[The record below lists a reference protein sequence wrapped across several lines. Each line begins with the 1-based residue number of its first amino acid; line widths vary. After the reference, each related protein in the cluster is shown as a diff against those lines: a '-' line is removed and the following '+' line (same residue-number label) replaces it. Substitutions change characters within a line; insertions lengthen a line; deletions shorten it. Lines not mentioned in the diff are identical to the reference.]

1 MQKFFMLLIIVFSV
15 CLTDTFSAV
24 RTWDGGGA
32 NSNWSTAANWV
43 GDVAPVAGD
52 SLVFPA
58 TSAQFTTVNNLS
70 QFVFTSMTIEGGD
83 YTIGGNSLS
92 LTNGLTVNGGSQSL
106 NTLVSVTN
114 SQTFTAAQGSTVSMF
129 FLFIASGFPNPF
141 TLTLDGAGNFGVGI
155 ITGTGSLAK
164 NGLGAALIASA
175 GNYNGAISLLNGVL
189 AVDANIPNSTVTIN
203 AGTVGNPDFF
213 GLSGF
218 GGTGTVGATTV
229 TNGVISAGTLT
240 SPTGILNTG
249 NLTFSATGNY
259 VVKIAGTT
267 AGAGG
272 HDQLNVTGTV
282 TLNNARLVPLP
293 FGTFRPAIGDSLTIL
308 KNDGTDAVV
317 GRFLNAPEG
326 AIFGGALNTA
336 FRITYQGGDGNDV
349 VITRVARSVFDF
361 DGDGK
366 SDVSVFRPS
375 NGTWYLNQST
385 NGFRGVTFGASD
397 DKLVPADYDG
407 DNKTDIA
414 VFRPSNGY
422 WYQLRSSDNTFSAT
436 LFGIGEDIPV
446 PNDFDGDGRADF
458 AVFRPS
464 NGTWYQLRSVN
475 NQFFGQAFGQNG
487 DKPVA
492 GDFDGDGIGDL
503 AVYRGGNWYIYES
516 AAGSVRAVLFGNPT
530 DKPVSGDFD
539 GDGKTE
545 IAVVRADAV
554 QNKSDFYVLRSSDNA
569 FNAITFGVATDIPV
583 VGDYDGDAKSDVA
596 VFRPSS
602 GIWYLNRSTSGF
614 TGVSFGQNGDKPIPA
629 AFLP

>member
-1 MQKFFMLLIIVFSV
+1 MQKFFMLLILVFTV
-15 CLTDTFSAV
+15 FLTDANSAV

-32 NSNWSTAANWV
+32 NANWSTAANWV

-52 SLVFPA
+52 SLVFPV
-58 TSAQFTTVNNLS
+58 TSAQYTATNNLS
-70 QFVFTSMTIEGGD
+70 SLVFNSMTIEGGN
-83 YTIGGNSLS
+83 YTIGGSGLTLS
-92 LTNGLTVNGGSQSL
+92 NGLTVGGGTQSF
-106 NTLVSVTN
+106 NTFVSVIN
-114 SQTFTAAQGSTVSMF
+114 SQTFTAASGSTVTIA
-129 FLFIASGFPNPF
+129 FLFIAGGLGNQL
-141 TLTLDGAGNFGVGI
+141 TLTLDGAGNFGIGI
-155 ITGTGSLAK
+155 ITGTGNLAK
-164 NGLGAALIASA
+164 NGLGASLIASA
-175 GNYNGAISLLNGVL
+175 GNYNGAISHNNGILV
-189 AVDANIPNSTVTIN
+189 VDANVPGSAVTVN
-203 AGTVGNPDFF
+203 AGTVGGNEFF

-218 GGTGTVGATTV
+218 GGTGTVGATAV
-229 TNGVISAGTLT
+229 TNGVISAGTLS

-249 NLTFSATGNY
+249 NLTFTANGNY
-259 VVKIAGTT
+259 VVKISGTT

-293 FGTFRPAIGDSLTIL
+293 FGGFRPAIGDSFTVL
-308 KNDGTDAVV
+308 KNDGADAIV

-326 AIFGGALNTA
+326 AVFGGALNTA

-375 NGTWYLNQST
+375 NGAWYLNQST
-385 NGFRGVTFGASD
+385 GGFRGVTFGASD

-436 LFGIGEDIPV
+436 LFGTGGDIPA
-446 PNDFDGDGRADF
+446 PNDFDGDGRADL

-464 NGTWYQLRSVN
+464 NGTWYQLRSVG

-487 DKPVA
+487 DQPVA

-503 AVYRGGNWYIYES
+503 TVYRGGNWYIYES
-516 AAGSVRAVLFGNPT
+516 SAGSVRAVLFGNPT

-539 GDGKTE
+539 GDGKTD

-554 QNKSDFYVLRSSDNA
+554 QNKSDFYILRSSDNA
-569 FNAITFGVATDIPV
+569 FNAVTFGVATDIPV
-583 VGDYDGDAKSDVA
+583 VGDYDGDAKSDAA
-596 VFRPSS
+596 VFRPSN
-602 GIWYLNRSTSGF
+602 GVWYLNRSTSGF
-614 TGVSFGQNGDKPIPA
+614 TGVSFGQNGDKPIPSV
-629 AFLP
+629 FLP